1 MSAPE
6 QTTPPDFD
14 EDFLQAIAKWK
25 EQFKIKDDDP
35 ILLLLDLFR
44 IHQNHW
50 DEIRHRQMPSL
61 DEFEKDIA
69 ALTEA
74 TKILK
79 ERALKEIRAVD
90 LPTAI
95 CAAFAAALAGV
106 LIGKFLLN
114 SILFYSIRF

>member
-1 MSAPE
+1 MSAPD

-14 EDFLQAIAKWK
+14 EDFLQAITKWK
-25 EQFKIKDDDP
+25 AQHKIKDDDP
-35 ILLLLDLFR
+35 IILLLELFR

-61 DEFEKDIA
+61 DDFKTDIA

-74 TKILK
+74 TAILK
-79 ERALKEIRAVD
+79 ERAKKEIRAVD

-95 CAAFAAALAGV
+95 MAVLVAIVAGF
-106 LIGKFLLN
+106 LIGKNL
-114 SILFYSIRF
+114 

>member
-1 MSAPE
+1 MSTPE

-25 EQFKIKDDDP
+25 EQFKIKDNDP

-79 ERALKEIRAVD
+79 ERALKEIQAVE

-95 CAAFAAALAGV
+95 YSVIAAVIAGY
-106 LIGKFLLN
+106 LIGKFL
-114 SILFYSIRF
+114 

>member
-1 MSAPE
+1 MSAPD

-14 EDFLQAIAKWK
+14 EDFLQAITKWK
-25 EQFKIKDDDP
+25 AQHKIKDDDP
-35 ILLLLDLFR
+35 IILLLELFR

-61 DEFEKDIA
+61 DDFKADIA

-74 TKILK
+74 TAILK
-79 ERALKEIRAVD
+79 ERAAKEIRAVE

-95 CAAFAAALAGV
+95 IAAFTAAIAGY
-106 LIGKFLLN
+106 LIGKFL
-114 SILFYSIRF
+114 

>member
-1 MSAPE
+1 MSTPD

-25 EQFKIKDDDP
+25 AEHKIKDDDP
-35 ILLLLDLFR
+35 IILLLELFR

-50 DEIRHRQMPSL
+50 DEIRQRQMPSL
-61 DEFEKDIA
+61 DDFKADIA

-74 TKILK
+74 TAILK
-79 ERALKEIRAVD
+79 ERAAKEIRAVE

-95 CAAFAAALAGV
+95 IAAFTAAIAGY
-106 LIGKFLLN
+106 LIGKFL
-114 SILFYSIRF
+114 